1 MIKTSIAA
9 YETLRRAVID
19 GIGIHL
25 EGIAALR
32 YHGMLKGLSMLAQVD
47 ERRDPTAYQS
57 ESAMAPQPASEFV
70 HMLANLVLR
79 THSELTHVY

>member
-1 MIKTSIAA
+1 
-9 YETLRRAVID
+9 VID
-19 GIGIHL
+19 GIAGHT

-32 YHGMLKGLSMLAQVD
+32 YHGMLRGLTMLTQAEVPRNIPAPHH
-47 ERRDPTAYQS
+47 EL
-57 ESAMAPQPASEFV
+57 AMAPQPASEFV

>member
-1 MIKTSIAA
+1 M
-9 YETLRRAVID
+9 
-19 GIGIHL
+19 

-32 YHGMLKGLSMLAQVD
+32 YHGMLKGLLMLAQTG
-47 ERRDPTAYQS
+47 ESRQTPAS
-57 ESAMAPQPASEFV
+57 HHESAVAPQPASEFV

>member
-1 MIKTSIAA
+1 MSVAA

-19 GIGIHL
+19 GKADHM
-25 EGIAALR
+25 EGVAALR
-32 YHGMLKGLSMLAQVD
+32 YHGMLKGLAMFTQADVPRNSPAPH
-47 ERRDPTAYQS
+47 R
-57 ESAMAPQPASEFV
+57 ESATAPQPPSEFV

>member
-1 MIKTSIAA
+1 M
-9 YETLRRAVID
+9 ID
-19 GIGIHL
+19 GAAGHT

-32 YHGMLKGLSMLAQVD
+32 YHGMLGGLSVLAQTEVPFNIPAS
-47 ERRDPTAYQS
+47 RREP
-57 ESAMAPQPASEFV
+57 AMAPQPASEFV

>member
-1 MIKTSIAA
+1 M
-9 YETLRRAVID
+9 
-19 GIGIHL
+19 
-25 EGIAALR
+25 EGVAALR
-32 YHGMLKGLSMLAQVD
+32 YHGMLKGLSML
-47 ERRDPTAYQS
+47 ERAEEPRNIPVPHR